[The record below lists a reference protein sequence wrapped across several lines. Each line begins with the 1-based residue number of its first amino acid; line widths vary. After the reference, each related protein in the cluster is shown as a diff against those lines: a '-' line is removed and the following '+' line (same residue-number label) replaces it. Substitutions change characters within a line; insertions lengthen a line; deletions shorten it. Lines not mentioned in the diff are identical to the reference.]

1 MTKAQLDLL
10 VLAFQAGD
18 QQALTLLFQFY
29 QRKLRLFAAS
39 LSGDPAI
46 ADDLVQNVWLK
57 LGRRIS
63 RLDDSRVFVSWLYKA
78 VRWEVL
84 DWQKSASQRL
94 YQMAQPLFDEETA
107 ALVAPEPT
115 EPYSTLHQAMRA
127 LDTNG
132 QQLLQLHYFHQLEL
146 TEIALVL
153 DIPLGTVKSRLH
165 RARQQLKAQLN
176 DESLGLDD

>member
-18 QQALTLLFQFY
+18 QQALTLLYQFY

-39 LSGDPAI
+39 LSGDPVV

-57 LGRRIS
+57 LSRRIS
-63 RLDDSRVFVSWLYKA
+63 RLDDPRVFVSWLYKA

-84 DWQKSASQRL
+84 DWQKSAGQRL
-94 YQMAQPLFDEETA
+94 VKPLSDAEA
-107 ALVAPEPT
+107 AGWLVPEPGAQYT
-115 EPYSTLHQAMRA
+115 ALHHAIRE
-127 LDTNG
+127 LDAAS

-153 DIPLGTVKSRLH
+153 DVPLGTVKSRLH
-165 RARQQLKAQLN
+165 RARQQLKTQLGDDRLDLN
-176 DESLGLDD
+176 D

>member
-18 QQALTLLFQFY
+18 ERALTLLYQFY
-29 QRKLRLFAAS
+29 QRKLRLFATS
-39 LSGDPAI
+39 LSGDPVV

-57 LGRRIS
+57 LSRRIS
-63 RLDDSRVFVSWLYKA
+63 RLDDPRVFVSWLYKA

-84 DWQKSASQRL
+84 DWQKSAGQRL
-94 YQMAQPLFDEETA
+94 VNSLCEQEA
-107 ALVAPEPT
+107 ATWLAPEPAAQ
-115 EPYSTLHQAMRA
+115 YSTLHQAMSE
-127 LDTNG
+127 LDG
-132 QQLLQLHYFHQLEL
+132 GSQQLLQLHYFHQLEL

-153 DIPLGTVKSRLH
+153 DVPLGTVKSRLH
-165 RARQQLKAQLN
+165 RARQQLKAQLG

>member
-18 QQALTLLFQFY
+18 QQALTLLYQFY

-39 LSGDPAI
+39 LAGDPVV

-57 LGRRIS
+57 LSRRIS
-63 RLDDSRVFVSWLYKA
+63 RLDDPRVFVSWLYKA

-84 DWQKSASQRL
+84 DWQKSAGQRL
-94 YQMAQPLFDEETA
+94 MKPWCEAQAETWQAPVA
-107 ALVAPEPT
+107 AA
-115 EPYSTLHQAMRA
+115 PYSTLHQAMSE
-127 LDTNG
+127 LDAAS

-153 DIPLGTVKSRLH
+153 DVPLGTVKSRLH
-165 RARQQLKAQLN
+165 RARQLLKAQLG
-176 DESLGLDD
+176 DDHTDLDD

>member
-18 QQALTLLFQFY
+18 ERALTLLYQCY

-39 LSGDPAI
+39 LSGDPFI

-57 LGRRIS
+57 LSKRIT
-63 RLDDSRVFVSWLYKA
+63 RLDDPRVFVSWLYKA

-84 DWQKSASQRL
+84 DWQKSAAQRRVRPCDE
-94 YQMAQPLFDEETA
+94 ADEETWLA
-107 ALVAPEPT
+107 PAPVAQ
-115 EPYSTLHQAMRA
+115 YSSLHLAISTLEAASQE
-127 LDTNG
+127 
-132 QQLLQLHYFHQLEL
+132 LLQLHYFHQLEL

-153 DIPLGTVKSRLH
+153 GIPLGTVKSRLH
-165 RARQQLKAQLN
+165 RARQQLKVQLG
-176 DESLGLDD
+176 DEEIGPDE

>member
-18 QQALTLLFQFY
+18 ERALTLLYQFY
-29 QRKLRLFAAS
+29 QRKLRLFATS
-39 LSGDPAI
+39 LSGDPVV

-57 LGRRIS
+57 LSQRIA
-63 RLDDSRVFVSWLYKA
+63 RLDDPRVFVSWLYKA

-84 DWQKSASQRL
+84 DWQKNANQRL
-94 YQMAQPLFDEETA
+94 VKPLCDTEA
-107 ALVAPEPT
+107 ASWTAPEPAAQ
-115 EPYSTLHQAMRA
+115 YSTLHQAMSE
-127 LDTNG
+127 LDG
-132 QQLLQLHYFHQLEL
+132 GSQQLLQLHYFHQLEL

-153 DIPLGTVKSRLH
+153 DVPLGTVKSRLH
-165 RARQQLKAQLN
+165 RARQQLKAQLG

>member
-18 QQALTLLFQFY
+18 ERALTLLYQFY
-29 QRKLRLFAAS
+29 QRKLRLFAAT
-39 LSGDPAI
+39 LSGDPAV

-57 LGRRIS
+57 LSQRIA
-63 RLDDSRVFVSWLYKA
+63 RLDDPRVFVSWLYKA

-84 DWQKSASQRL
+84 DWQKSANQRL
-94 YQMAQPLFDEETA
+94 LKPLCDTEA
-107 ALVAPEPT
+107 ASWPAPEPAAQ
-115 EPYSTLHQAMRA
+115 YSTLHQAINA
-127 LDTNG
+127 LDAGG

-153 DIPLGTVKSRLH
+153 DVPLGTVKSRLH
-165 RARQQLKAQLN
+165 RARQQLKAQLG
-176 DESLGLDD
+176 DESIGADE

>member
-18 QQALTLLFQFY
+18 ERALTLLYQFY
-29 QRKLRLFAAS
+29 QHKLRLFAAS
-39 LSGDPAI
+39 LSGDPSV

-57 LGRRIS
+57 LSQRIS
-63 RLDDSRVFVSWLYKA
+63 RLDDPRVFVSWLYKA

-84 DWQKSASQRL
+84 DWKKSAAQRL
-94 YQMAQPLFDEETA
+94 KLVQCDEA
-107 ALVAPEPT
+107 AADLIAVEPQAG
-115 EPYSTLHQAMRA
+115 YSALHQAISV
-127 LDTNG
+127 LDAAS
-132 QQLLQLHYFHQLEL
+132 QELLQLYYFHQLEL

-165 RARQQLKAQLN
+165 RARQQLKAQLG
-176 DESLGLDD
+176 DETVSSDE

>member
-10 VLAFQAGD
+10 VLALQAGD
-18 QQALTLLFQFY
+18 ERALTLLYQFY

-39 LSGDPAI
+39 LCGDPAM

-57 LGRRIS
+57 LSRRIS
-63 RLDDSRVFVSWLYKA
+63 RLDDPRVFVSWLYKA

-84 DWQKSASQRL
+84 DWQKSAGRRL
-94 YQMAQPLFDEETA
+94 AQPLPDEEA
-107 ALVAPEPT
+107 ATWLAPEPAKQ
-115 EPYSTLHQAMRA
+115 YSTLHQAISE
-127 LDTNG
+127 LDASG

-153 DIPLGTVKSRLH
+153 DLPLGTVKSRLH
-165 RARQQLKAQLN
+165 RARQQLKARLG
-176 DESLGLDD
+176 DESFDHDD

>member
-18 QQALTLLFQFY
+18 ERALTLLYRFY
-29 QRKLRLFAAS
+29 QHKLRLFAAS
-39 LSGDPAI
+39 LSGDPVI

-57 LGRRIS
+57 LSQRIA
-63 RLDDSRVFVSWLYKA
+63 RLDDPRVFVSWLYKA

-84 DWQKSASQRL
+84 DWQKSAGQRRVKPCHEAD
-94 YQMAQPLFDEETA
+94 MET
-107 ALVAPEPT
+107 LLAPEPVAQ
-115 EPYSTLHQAMRA
+115 YSTLHQAMSE
-127 LDTNG
+127 LDAPG
-132 QQLLQLHYFHQLEL
+132 QELLQLHYFHQLEL

-165 RARQQLKAQLN
+165 RARQQLKARLG
-176 DESLGLDD
+176 DEDMGSDE

>member
-18 QQALTLLFQFY
+18 QQALTLLYQFY
-29 QRKLRLFAAS
+29 QRKLRLFATS
-39 LSGDPAI
+39 LSGDSVV

-57 LGRRIS
+57 LSRRIS
-63 RLDDSRVFVSWLYKA
+63 RLDDPRVFVSWLYKA

-84 DWQKSASQRL
+84 DWQKSAGQRL
-94 YQMAQPLFDEETA
+94 VKPWCEAEAETWK
-107 ALVAPEPT
+107 APEPAA
-115 EPYSTLHQAMRA
+115 PYSTLHQAMSK
-127 LDTNG
+127 LDAAS

-153 DIPLGTVKSRLH
+153 DVPLGTVKSRLH
-165 RARQQLKAQLN
+165 RARQLLKNQLG
-176 DESLGLDD
+176 DDSTDLDD